1 MPRARL
7 IYNPKAG
14 REYLRRKLP
23 DILEQLELAGY
34 ETSCH
39 ATKGKGDAIR
49 AARYAVE
56 RRFDLV
62 VAAGGD
68 GTLYEVING
77 LAEQEYRP
85 KLGIIPAGTTNDFAR
100 ALQIPKKV
108 EAACEIIAQGKETS
122 IDLGKVNGRYFINI
136 AGGGTLTELT
146 YEASTRQKAIMG
158 QLAYYIKGMEKLAFL
173 KPTRVTIKT
182 RDLELEEEIMLF
194 LVANSRSVGG
204 LETIF
209 PDADVRDGYFDVLIL
224 RKTSIPE
231 FIKLFAQAIRGSH
244 FRHDPRIITFR
255 TSELIIDSEEEVL
268 LNLDGEL
275 GGTLPCHFK
284 VLHKHIHLLVP

>member
-1 MPRARL
+1 MQ
-7 IYNPKAG
+7 
-14 REYLRRKLP
+14 
-23 DILEQLELAGY
+23 QLEMAGY

-39 ATKGKGDAIR
+39 ATTGKGDATR
-49 AARYAVE
+49 AARLAVE

-77 LAEQEYRP
+77 LAEQQYRP

-100 ALQIPKKV
+100 ALHIPRDIA
-108 EAACEIIAQGKETS
+108 AACRIIAQGKQTS
-122 IDLGKVNGRYFINI
+122 IDLGKVNGTYFINI

-146 YEASTRQKAIMG
+146 YEASIRQKAIIG

-173 KPTRVTIKT
+173 KPTKVTIKT
-182 RDLELEEEIMLF
+182 RDLKLEEEIMLF

-204 LETIF
+204 LDTIF

-231 FIKLFAQAIRGSH
+231 FIKLFAQAIRGGD
-244 FRHDPRIITFR
+244 FRSDPRIITFR
-255 TSELIIDSEEEVL
+255 AAELTISSEEQVL

-275 GGTLPCHFK
+275 GGELPCHFK
-284 VLHKHIHLLVP
+284 VLHKHLTMFVP